1 MTLEELLS
9 QIAMALECAHVP
21 YMVRGSVASSVHGTP
36 RSTRDLD
43 VVIAPTNEQLLAL
56 IQQFPNPRYY
66 ADEQQALEALA
77 KTSQFNVLDS
87 VSGWKVDFIIAKDS
101 EYGRT
106 ALARRRLIDIAGI
119 AMHVTSPE
127 DVIVA
132 KMQWAMQGGSER
144 QLQDAAGIL
153 STQGSNLDVAYV
165 EWWVRELELET
176 QWQEIQQL
184 LQ

>member
-1 MTLEELLS
+1 
-9 QIAMALECAHVP
+9 
-21 YMVRGSVASSVHGTP
+21 
-36 RSTRDLD
+36 
-43 VVIAPTNEQLLAL
+43 
-56 IQQFPNPRYY
+56 
-66 ADEQQALEALA
+66 
-77 KTSQFNVLDS
+77 
-87 VSGWKVDFIIAKDS
+87 
-101 EYGRT
+101 
-106 ALARRRLIDIAGI
+106 
-119 AMHVTSPE
+119 MHVTSPE